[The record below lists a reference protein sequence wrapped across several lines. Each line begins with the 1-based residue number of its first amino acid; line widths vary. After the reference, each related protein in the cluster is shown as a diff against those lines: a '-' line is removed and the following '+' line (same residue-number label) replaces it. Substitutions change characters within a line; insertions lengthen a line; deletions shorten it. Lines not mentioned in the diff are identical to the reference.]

1 MNENSADKNIC
12 SSVMEGEEGL
22 LRGGPSHQVTLFQS
36 LVMKGVSLTSPAMAT
51 AMPILRQDSYFACP
65 GPSEKIELA
74 CRYSRAKIVGTL
86 LCVFGAVV
94 LSLMQSTFRD
104 NEFDAEFP
112 STSPPHVFFDKQ
124 TMLGCVYLIASVVVF
139 SSQVVLQA
147 ITLRD
152 FPAPMSLCALTSV
165 IGVLIT
171 VAVEMVE
178 DEGWD
183 PGSLTIQEMIAYST
197 LAGSV
202 SGMCVSFNSWAMKK
216 RGPVVVSIFNP
227 LATVISAIF
236 SLLTFGESISVGREE
251 GLLMS
256 NDDDD
261 DLQTKYDMEKP
272 FCLDVVRTN

>member
-1 MNENSADKNIC
+1 
-12 SSVMEGEEGL
+12 
-22 LRGGPSHQVTLFQS
+22 
-36 LVMKGVSLTSPAMAT
+36 MAT
-51 AMPILRQDSYFACP
+51 AMPNLAP
-65 GPSEKIELA
+65 GLIFCMSWAFRLEKIELA

-94 LSLMQSTFRD
+94 LSLMQSTVRD
-104 NEFDAEFP
+104 DELDVSFP
-112 STSPPHVFFDKQ
+112 STHVFFDKQ

-152 FPAPMSLCALTSV
+152 FPAPMSLCALTSI

-171 VAVEMVE
+171 VVVQRVE
-178 DEGWD
+178 DQGWD
-183 PGSLTIQEMIAYST
+183 PGPLTIQEMIAYSI

-202 SGMCVSFNSWAMKK
+202 SGMCVSFNSWAMNK
-216 RGPVVVSIFNP
+216 RGPVIVSIFNP

-236 SLLTFGESISVGREE
+236 SILTLGESFSIGSLAGMCLMFTGLYFVLWAKRKE

-256 NDDDD
+256 NDNIN

-272 FCLDVVRTN
+272 LLS

>member
-1 MNENSADKNIC
+1 
-12 SSVMEGEEGL
+12 MEL
-22 LRGGPSHQVTLFQS
+22 KAKRPKLRSRVTLFQS

-51 AMPILRQDSYFACP
+51 AMPNLAP
-65 GPSEKIELA
+65 GLIFCMSWAFRLEKIELA

-94 LSLMQSTFRD
+94 LSLMQSTVRD

-112 STSPPHVFFDKQ
+112 STLPPHVFFDKQ

-171 VAVEMVE
+171 VVVQMVE

-197 LAGSV
+197 LVMFPSGKNNAGLYFV
-202 SGMCVSFNSWAMKK
+202 LWAK
-216 RGPVVVSIFNP
+216 
-227 LATVISAIF
+227 
-236 SLLTFGESISVGREE
+236 REE

-261 DLQTKYDMEKP
+261 NNDLQTKYDMEKP
-272 FCLDVVRTN
+272 LLS

>member
-1 MNENSADKNIC
+1 MNVLS
-12 SSVMEGEEGL
+12 
-22 LRGGPSHQVTLFQS
+22 RVTLFQS

-51 AMPILRQDSYFACP
+51 AMPNLAP
-65 GPSEKIELA
+65 GLIFCMSWAFRLEKIELA

-94 LSLMQSTFRD
+94 LSLMQSTIRD

-112 STSPPHVFFDKQ
+112 STLPPHVFFDKQ

-171 VAVEMVE
+171 VAVQMVE

-236 SLLTFGESISVGREE
+236 SLLTFGESISVGSLAGMCLMFTGLYFVLWAKREE

-256 NDDDD
+256 NDEDDD
-261 DLQTKYDMEKP
+261 NNMQTKYDMEKP
-272 FCLDVVRTN
+272 LLS